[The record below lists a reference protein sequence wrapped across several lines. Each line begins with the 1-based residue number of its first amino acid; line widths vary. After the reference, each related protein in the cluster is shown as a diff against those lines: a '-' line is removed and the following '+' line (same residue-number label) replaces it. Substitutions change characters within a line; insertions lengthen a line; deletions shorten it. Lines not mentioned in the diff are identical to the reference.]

1 MAQPVQGVEQMN
13 AIYALTACVL
23 VGFYIFGAQAI
34 VSASRDRMKKLRN
47 FYPVK
52 PSPALWARYGEA
64 GEMFTP
70 WRKVDRAPRDL
81 VVLAMRSEKAQRW
94 IQ

>member
-1 MAQPVQGVEQMN
+1 MN
-13 AIYALTACVL
+13 SLHALTICILIAFVI
-23 VGFYIFGAQAI
+23 YSAQAI

-52 PSPALWARYGEA
+52 PGPALWARYGEA
-64 GEMFTP
+64 GELFTP

-81 VVLAMRSEKAQRW
+81 VMLAMRSEKAQRW